1 MGDRGI
7 IESNLI
13 IARKYREMK
22 KKIHLRK
29 MRNMKSSLDTS
40 LPRGLKIKNRKLV
53 RKRRIRNVSSRL
65 REWLTRSRAREPA
78 FTREDELVIAR
89 DQDTEAQGRYKLPAK
104 YRHFSTEW
112 SSKGQRAKAN

>member
-7 IESNLI
+7 IESNPI

-40 LPRGLKIKNRKLV
+40 LPRGLNALMGEREGCPRPGWRAPSALASG
-53 RKRRIRNVSSRL
+53 RSANV
-65 REWLTRSRAREPA
+65 
-78 FTREDELVIAR
+78 
-89 DQDTEAQGRYKLPAK
+89 
-104 YRHFSTEW
+104 
-112 SSKGQRAKAN
+112 